1 MLACEEVIM
10 SDLVKVGTKFGSYL
24 NSVSQQTKDGS
35 LQWYIFCLLGSTV
48 LAGDK
53 SITEYKIESKNMV
66 VGENDVIQI
75 DGDQKQKLETFSRKL
90 GMDIDVVNVNG
101 SLFGG
106 A

>member
-1 MLACEEVIM
+1 M

-24 NSVSQQTKDGS
+24 NSVSPQIKDGS
-35 LQWYIFCLLGSTV
+35 LQWYISGSLASTV
-48 LAGDK
+48 LAGAK
-53 SITEYKIESKNMV
+53 SITELKLDSENMV